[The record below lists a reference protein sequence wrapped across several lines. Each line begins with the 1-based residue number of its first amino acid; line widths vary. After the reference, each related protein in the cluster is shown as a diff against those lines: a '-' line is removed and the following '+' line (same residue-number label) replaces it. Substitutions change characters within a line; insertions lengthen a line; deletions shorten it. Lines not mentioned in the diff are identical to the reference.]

1 MKTLLILAK
10 LQPSTRCKAFGL
22 KESRKKWMEGNDIF
36 FPYFEGYNSKMNE
49 IVKSIPLQ
57 FYKKTNAKNI
67 KQFTS
72 KILHTDMKNEYDL

>member
-1 MKTLLILAK
+1 
-10 LQPSTRCKAFGL
+10 
-22 KESRKKWMEGNDIF
+22 MEGNDIL